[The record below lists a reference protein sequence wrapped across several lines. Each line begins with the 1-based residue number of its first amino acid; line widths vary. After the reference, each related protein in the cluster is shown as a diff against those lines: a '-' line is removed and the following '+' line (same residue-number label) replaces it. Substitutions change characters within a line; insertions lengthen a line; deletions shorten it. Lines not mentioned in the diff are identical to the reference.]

1 LSGWDKRT
9 PRSAG
14 ASAAHDRLL
23 PTLLEFATHFHDQED
38 AHRMMEQTLRTA
50 LREVGADLGYLMLR
64 DDDTSELM
72 TEVAVCLGAERPF
85 PASRAWGDGPEG
97 HAAKTGRAFVT
108 GRAGGPQAAGAE
120 APPHPAETDGTAANT
135 LCVPLIQNGALAAG
149 DGALGVLAL
158 VSASGGKG
166 FSADH
171 LETARALAALAT
183 ITIANVRRHLSLR
196 RSFLR
201 SLQAMAKAI
210 DDKVPYMQGHSAR
223 VARVCELVAAR
234 LDVEPEVADDLV
246 QGALLHEIGKIY
258 VPDHVLLKSGQL
270 TPDEYTILKQYP
282 VIGYEICEPLGLGDD
297 ILMLIRNHAERLDG
311 TGYPD
316 GLKFGELPLPLRILS
331 AADAFDA
338 MSSYRPYRKGMDSR
352 GRNEELNRF
361 AGTQFDPV
369 VVETL
374 KALLNA
380 GELDELYRDHWQIG
394 DEEPAANEGGWLRAA

>member
-1 LSGWDKRT
+1 
-9 PRSAG
+9 
-14 ASAAHDRLL
+14 
-23 PTLLEFATHFHDQED
+23 
-38 AHRMMEQTLRTA
+38 
-50 LREVGADLGYLMLR
+50 
-64 DDDTSELM
+64 
-72 TEVAVCLGAERPF
+72 
-85 PASRAWGDGPEG
+85 
-97 HAAKTGRAFVT
+97 
-108 GRAGGPQAAGAE
+108 
-120 APPHPAETDGTAANT
+120 
-135 LCVPLIQNGALAAG
+135 
-149 DGALGVLAL
+149 VLAL

-201 SLQAMAKAI
+201 SLQAMARAI

-338 MSSYRPYRKGMDSR
+338 MSSYRLPQGHGQPRAQRGAEPLRRDAVRPR
-352 GRNEELNRF
+352 GRGNAEGAAQRRR
-361 AGTQFDPV
+361 AGRAVPGPLADRRRG
-369 VVETL
+369 
-374 KALLNA
+374 A
-380 GELDELYRDHWQIG
+380 GGKRRGLAARGLVQPPERCCAWQTRSRAAPG
-394 DEEPAANEGGWLRAA
+394 TDGPAASGAARINTARSMRRGSTRRGTRAGNNGTNPASYRPRTLWEMH